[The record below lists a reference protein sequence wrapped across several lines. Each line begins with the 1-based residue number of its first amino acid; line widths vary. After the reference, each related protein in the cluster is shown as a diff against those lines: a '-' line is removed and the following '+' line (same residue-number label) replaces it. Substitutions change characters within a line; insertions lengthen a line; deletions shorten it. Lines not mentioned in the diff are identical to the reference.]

1 MNYRSETPE
10 AEVLRLREE
19 LEATKQDR
27 DTIHRDR
34 DKFKRRV
41 QILATVVLGA
51 RICTR
56 RWFCGSTSPAG
67 SCSWTCWGS
76 LSGGGSSSRH
86 HVAAVRL
93 AVDRAGVEGSTTM
106 ATPDRNDTPVQ
117 GVPGIP
123 QHMITWDSYQDG
135 RIRVSLV
142 LGGLALTV
150 AILALLVAF
159 RRPAADTTQH
169 PVVCPE
175 VSVPA
180 CPSCPPIPACPV
192 IPPYP
197 ACPSQRP
204 SHGNHSHRDS

>member
-1 MNYRSETPE
+1 
-10 AEVLRLREE
+10 
-19 LEATKQDR
+19 
-27 DTIHRDR
+27 
-34 DKFKRRV
+34 
-41 QILATVVLGA
+41 
-51 RICTR
+51 
-56 RWFCGSTSPAG
+56 
-67 SCSWTCWGS
+67 
-76 LSGGGSSSRH
+76 
-86 HVAAVRL
+86 
-93 AVDRAGVEGSTTM
+93 M